1 MAFDGIHCHMGS
13 GHATH
18 IPIMEFEFAKS
29 EHSEAVEA
37 LDSARKKLNAE
48 IDERIEMAKKTLSQG
63 PTVLDLISEREALLG
78 LAGDISEVWV

>member
-1 MAFDGIHCHMGS
+1 MAKSIELKKADE
-13 GHATH
+13 
-18 IPIMEFEFAKS
+18 EFEFAKS